1 MELSEKV
8 TSLNND
14 DLILLL
20 TVLKAKPG
28 TETEIYFAKRK
39 RQIPVIGSGHQKP
52 DEEVV

>member
-28 TETEIYFAKRK
+28 TENEIYFAKRK
-39 RQIPVIGSGHQKP
+39 RQIPVRRPRTPKRQRG
-52 DEEVV
+52 